1 METKSY
7 CFCFLI
13 YITIIC
19 HAHLLFPIILSPI
32 PVLPSLTMFL
42 YQQNFLD
49 FIGSTPNL
57 I

>member
-19 HAHLLFPIILSPI
+19 HAHLLFPIILYPI